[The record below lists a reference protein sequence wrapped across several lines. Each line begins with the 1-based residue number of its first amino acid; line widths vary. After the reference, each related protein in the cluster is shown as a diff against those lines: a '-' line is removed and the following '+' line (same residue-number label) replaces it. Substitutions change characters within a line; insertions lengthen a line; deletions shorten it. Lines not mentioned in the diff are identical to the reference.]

1 MKIYTPICI
10 PKDIYHLNSL
20 ERNSTQYKDIYSSD
34 GIFRIQN
41 NNIYHL
47 IPQDKPIEKSIYNNI
62 EFMIDKSYFSFRN
75 DIYYIPIIHIEFN
88 IEYIEFKLNNKSK
101 ISLIIEKHN
110 NVIIDIYFHTKENHL
125 HNYLKDDILIILSL
139 LNNNKQY

>member
-1 MKIYTPICI
+1 MKIYTPTSI
-10 PKDIYHLNSL
+10 PKNIYDLNL
-20 ERNSTQYKDIYSSD
+20 LQKNITHYKDIYSSD

-41 NNIYHL
+41 NNIYQL
-47 IPQDKPIEKSIYNNI
+47 IPQDQPIEKTIYNNT
-62 EFMIDKSYFSFRN
+62 EFIIDKSYFLFRN

-101 ISLIIEKHN
+101 ISLIIEKN
-110 NVIIDIYFHTKENHL
+110 NNIIIDRYFYTKENNL
-125 HNYLKDDILIILSL
+125 HNYFKDDILIILSL